1 MNKKRIISLV
11 LSVLVILPTTAFAK
25 GNNNS
30 KEMQGKGQQVSQKYT
45 SDEQNAINDKN
56 QENDQEN
63 DQEKGSDKGI
73 NKIVNDIKNAVNAQ
87 EHKQD
92 ATQNNDAKKQ
102 QIEQFKTAMRA
113 KHDQMAALR
122 VQIKAQRS
130 QIDQKK
136 EQLEGIIEDLKSG
149 DKTLSPDM
157 LTSLLAVAQNLK
169 LDATQVKTT
178 VEINN
183 EVSDT
188 QAKVK
193 AKDFNNALAS
203 MDKVIAKLQQRLD
216 ALKQLNA
223 DLDAALAIANKAVA
237 PAPATGTTAT
247 TTTGQ
252 TGTDSTTT
260 TGQTSTGTATTTTD
274 TNTTQTAPT
283 TTTTTDTN
291 TTQTAPTTTTT
302 ATN

>member
-30 KEMQGKGQQVSQKYT
+30 KEMQGKGQQVSEKYA
-45 SDEQNAINDKN
+45 SDEKDADK
-56 QENDQEN
+56 DK
-63 DQEKGSDKGI
+63 DQEKDSDKSM
-73 NKIVNDIKNAVNAQ
+73 NKIVNDIKNVANG
-87 EHKQD
+87 KQD
-92 ATQNNDAKKQ
+92 TTQNNDAKKQ

-113 KHDQMAALR
+113 KHEQMTALR
-122 VQIKAQRS
+122 VQINAQRS
-130 QIDQKK
+130 QINQKK
-136 EQLEGIIEDLKSG
+136 EQLERIVEDLKSG

-157 LTSLLAVAQNLK
+157 LTALLAAAQNLK
-169 LDATQVKTT
+169 LDATQVKAT

-237 PAPATGTTAT
+237 PAPTTGTTTPATGTTTPATGT
-247 TTTGQ
+247 TTPTTDTTTPA
-252 TGTDSTTT
+252 TGTTTDTTT
-260 TGQTSTGTATTTTD
+260 PATGTTTTSTGTTTPATS
-274 TNTTQTAPT
+274 
-283 TTTTTDTN
+283 
-291 TTQTAPTTTTT
+291 TTTTT